1 MNGVF
6 YALDSL
12 GETSFEDATLR
23 GAFSGDGSRINDATF
38 DALLDT
44 RPLDDAL
51 GAGPGGFCEIMGSF
65 GVSCEGCADGSDYC
79 LHTVFSD
86 LSGEEVSTS
95 LDVSEGCG

>member
-1 MNGVF
+1 
-6 YALDSL
+6 
-12 GETSFEDATLR
+12 
-23 GAFSGDGSRINDATF
+23 
-38 DALLDT
+38 
-44 RPLDDAL
+44 
-51 GAGPGGFCEIMGSF
+51 MGSF